1 MTEQLL
7 NDINANLKV
16 LIRLKAFELIQGRA
30 QREQIQLLSQAGFA
44 PKQIA
49 DMLGTSANTVSVE
62 LSRVRRENKAKRG
75 GNK

>member
-75 GNK
+75 GDK